1 MKAKEVMKLL
11 NICRTTL
18 YHYTK
23 NNIIKHTKLSNG
35 YYDYDE
41 HSVLQFIKKDNR
53 SNVIYARVSTYKQ
66 KNDLT
71 NQINKLQTYCDNNK
85 INIQHV
91 YSEIA
96 SGIDLDR
103 TELSKLLDDIFTH
116 KIKNI
121 YISNKDRLTRLSFKT
136 LESLLKVY
144 NTFDENWE
152 YLWIGQYHQKYNK
165 EKHFANSKYNTHI
178 DKIKELIGSS
188 STNWEEP
195 EWEFPKGRLHIGE
208 DMLSGALREFTEETN
223 IPQSDIRIIGNLYPF
238 NEEYISS
245 NDKIYKNT
253 YYLAKYISTTDC
265 NLSNFQIEEV
275 SKMEWMDESECIS
288 NIRPYNTEKKILIR
302 NINNALHRYFVIS

>member
-1 MKAKEVMKLL
+1 MNECKNCRNTNCNNNCTGIYKKVRRP
-11 NICRTTL
+11 NIYNKQPMYQPIRSFGIIL
-18 YHYTK
+18 YKHEEDKHKYLM
-23 NNIIKHTKLSNG
+23 IRRKHTLG
-35 YYDYDE
+35 FI
-41 HSVLQFIKKDNR
+41 VLIRGKYILYNETQLK
-53 SNVIYARVSTYKQ
+53 
-66 KNDLT
+66 
-71 NQINKLQTYCDNNK
+71 
-85 INIQHV
+85 
-91 YSEIA
+91 
-96 SGIDLDR
+96 
-103 TELSKLLDDIFTH
+103 TEV
-116 KIKNI
+116 
-121 YISNKDRLTRLSFKT
+121 DRLT
-136 LESLLKVY
+136 VY
-144 NTFDENWE
+144 EKNLILNNTFDENWE

-208 DMLSGALREFTEETN
+208 DMLNGAMREFTEETN

-253 YYLAKYISTTDC
+253 YYLAKYISNTDC
-265 NLSNFQIEEV
+265 NLNNFQIEEV